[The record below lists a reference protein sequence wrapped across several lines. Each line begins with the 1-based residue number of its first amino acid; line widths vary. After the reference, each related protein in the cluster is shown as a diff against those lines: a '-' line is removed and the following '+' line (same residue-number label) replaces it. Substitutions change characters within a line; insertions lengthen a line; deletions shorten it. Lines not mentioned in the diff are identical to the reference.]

1 MSSRSTMSKVK
12 IAGGVIVALLGLIA
26 ILTTVIGPHSVRSW
40 VASRYSRVSTEGA
53 SAVYSAP
60 SAPTRVADA
69 ITSDWAP
76 ASRLNA
82 PDGVYLRYSDD
93 VVAVVPA
100 TGGGSRIYIDPASRG
115 YARWYGAVGGWWGTY
130 GGPGQQFRGGGP
142 GAGK

>member
-1 MSSRSTMSKVK
+1 MTKRPALAKAK
-12 IAGGVIVALLGLIA
+12 IAAGAIIALLGLIG
-26 ILTTVIGPHSVRSW
+26 ILATVIGAHSVRSW
-40 VASRYSRVSTEGA
+40 VASHYTRVSTDGS

-60 SAPTRVADA
+60 STPSKVADA
-69 ITSDWAP
+69 IVSDWSP
-76 ASRLNA
+76 ANRLNA

-100 TGGGSRIYIDPASRG
+100 AGGGSRIYVDPAARG
-115 YARWYGAVGGWWGTY
+115 YSRWYGAVGGWWGTY